1 LSRDLTETIYAAVHA
16 TDLWPVVA
24 SELARTLG
32 SQSVVA
38 ASELAIGPWRRS
50 DFSIKAAAGPASHS
64 LGGLIRRQAR
74 DLDCAMEEVS
84 PDLTASRPILREGD
98 GQDVGQWLHV
108 MGHLNGGTRLCH
120 LAAARGVRER
130 QFAEE
135 DIDRFFDLAKHVL
148 RATSICERLGQEMS
162 DRIWR
167 DAIDAMNVGICVIG
181 EDGSLIRANAEG
193 QRLLEEGRHVALVN
207 AKLRLVQPEK
217 AVEFQTLLAELSETG
232 RDRGAVLTSE
242 EDGGGFAVGL
252 VRSTDRGAGEGEKAG
267 RAPVII
273 YMSEIDKDYRRL
285 EGVLRQAFRLT
296 RMEARTTVAVLRG
309 IGIDEAAKALG
320 LAPATV
326 RSHVKNVFSKTGV
339 QRQSQLVHR
348 TLGGVLSL
356 LA

>member
-1 LSRDLTETIYAAVHA
+1 VSRDLTETIYAAVHA

-32 SQSVVA
+32 SPTVVA
-38 ASELAIGPWRRS
+38 ASELTSGPWRRT
-50 DFSIKAAAGPASHS
+50 DFTVKAAAGAASHCLS
-64 LGGLIRRQAR
+64 GLIRRQAQ
-74 DLDCAMEEVS
+74 DFIGPMEEVS
-84 PDLTASRPILREGD
+84 PDLTASRPALRDGD

-120 LAAARGVRER
+120 VAAARGVRDKP
-130 QFAEE
+130 FGEE
-135 DIDRFFDLAKHVL
+135 EVGRFFDLAKHVL
-148 RATSICERLGQEMS
+148 RATSICERLGQEVS
-162 DRIWR
+162 ERIWR
-167 DAIDAMNVGICVIG
+167 DAIDAMNVGICVVA
-181 EDGSLIRANAEG
+181 EDGSLIKANTEG
-193 QRLLEEGRHVALVN
+193 KRLLDQGRHVAVVN
-207 AKLRLVQPEK
+207 SRLRLVQPEK
-217 AVEFQTLLAELSETG
+217 AVEFQSLLTELADSG
-232 RDRGAVLTSE
+232 RDRGAVLSSDE
-242 EDGGGFAVGL
+242 EGGGFVVGL
-252 VRSTDRGAGEGEKAG
+252 VRSGGRDGDGEQRGG
-267 RAPVII
+267 APVIV
-273 YMSEIDKDYRRL
+273 YMGEIDKDYRRL

-309 IGIDEAAKALG
+309 IGIDEAAKTLG